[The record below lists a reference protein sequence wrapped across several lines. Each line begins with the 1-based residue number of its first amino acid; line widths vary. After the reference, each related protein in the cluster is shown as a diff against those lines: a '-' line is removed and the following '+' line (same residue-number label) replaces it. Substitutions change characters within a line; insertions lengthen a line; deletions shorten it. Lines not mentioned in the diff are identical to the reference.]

1 MLVLLSILID
11 RADVIV
17 TMMPFSGRKE
27 YLSDTGISFENTRTG
42 PIESKVLLEYELVN
56 DIEKTTVSSLRL
68 SHINPRLLAVT
79 TTTQLVAFFFR

>member
-42 PIESKVLLEYELVN
+42 PIESKVLEYELVN

>member
-11 RADVIV
+11 RANVIV

-42 PIESKVLLEYELVN
+42 PIESKVLEYELVN

>member
-42 PIESKVLLEYELVN
+42 PIESKVLEYELVN

-79 TTTQLVAFFFR
+79 TTTQLVAVFFR

>member
-1 MLVLLSILID
+1 MFVLLSILID

-42 PIESKVLLEYELVN
+42 PIESKVLEYELVN

>member
-42 PIESKVLLEYELVN
+42 PIESKVL
-56 DIEKTTVSSLRL
+56 
-68 SHINPRLLAVT
+68 
-79 TTTQLVAFFFR
+79 